1 MLGGWVVLQ
10 HRTAHPL
17 VTPALL
23 RNRPLQITNVAG
35 LCVGVAMFV
44 AFLAVSGFVQ
54 TPAEVGYGFSASVLG
69 ASAAYLMPGALLGV
83 VVAPV
88 GGRLV
93 SRYGGRDVLVLA
105 AAVGAAGF
113 VLMALLHTASWH
125 LITGSLLVN
134 GAVSLAFSAMPALIV
149 AEVAPHQTGV
159 ANSVNSISRSV
170 GSSLASALRRHA
182 AGQRGAA
189 DRPAARVGVRGG
201 LRHRRDGVRA
211 HGPARRPRPAPCR
224 AARSRGAAPGALARP
239 RRRLTG

>member
-1 MLGGWVVLQ
+1 M
-10 HRTAHPL
+10 
-17 VTPALL
+17 
-23 RNRPLQITNVAG
+23 
-35 LCVGVAMFV
+35 GVALFV

-54 TPAEVGYGFSASVLG
+54 TPSEVGYGFSASVLG

-125 LITGSLLVN
+125 LITGALLVN

-149 AEVAPHQTGV
+149 AEVAPDQTGV

-170 GSSLASALRRHA
+170 GSSLASALVVTLLASAVLPTGLPRESAYVA
-182 AGQRGAA
+182 AFVIGATA
-189 DRPAARVGVRGG
+189 CLLTAVLVGLGLPRAERPA
-201 LRHRRDGVRA
+201 RA
-211 HGPARRPRPAPCR
+211 VPLPG
-224 AARSRGAAPGALARP
+224 RSPALAAA
-239 RRRLTG
+239 